1 MKKYEVEFMGGE
13 SRNGQ
18 YAVNYMMVVVD
29 GTELYAEYDL
39 RGVEDEDA
47 GYDELKA
54 EIIAQAKEQGVDV
67 DSLIF

>member
-1 MKKYEVEFMGGE
+1 MKKYQVEFAGGE
-13 SRNGQ
+13 SRNGE
-18 YAVNYMMVVVD
+18 YACNYMLACVD
-29 GTELYAEYDL
+29 GLELYAEYDL

-54 EIIAQAKEQGVDV
+54 EIIAQAKKKEVDV